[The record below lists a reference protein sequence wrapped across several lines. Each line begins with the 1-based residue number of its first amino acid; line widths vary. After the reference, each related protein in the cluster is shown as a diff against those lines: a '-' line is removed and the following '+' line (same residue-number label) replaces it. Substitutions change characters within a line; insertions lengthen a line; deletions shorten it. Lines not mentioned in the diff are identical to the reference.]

1 MLLTL
6 LPISLT
12 SDIILSSRSPSL
24 RDLREF
30 GIEINN
36 SDDIREYKRGV
47 SESMLP
53 FPPKTKTYS
62 PRVEELM
69 ALTNQ
74 LKEQIEET
82 GNLRKE
88 LLGASVGEVLG
99 GE

>member
-1 MLLTL
+1 
-6 LPISLT
+6 
-12 SDIILSSRSPSL
+12 
-24 RDLREF
+24 
-30 GIEINN
+30 
-36 SDDIREYKRGV
+36 
-47 SESMLP
+47 MLP

-74 LKEQIEET
+74 LKEQIEEA

-99 GE
+99 R